1 MSERYEQLLAF
12 LGSQLPAPVHQ
23 HAEDDGDVRFVGG
36 DPAEVVVV
44 VTESSVVV
52 SEFAGV
58 WQTPFRFAEK
68 PKPIGLLKW
77 RRIPESALWTALS
90 ALIKG
95 ARDARLSRFQAC
107 RYCDRNTAPEYLND
121 AGVCQSCAAEH
132 SGAIH

>member
-1 MSERYEQLLAF
+1 MRASMSERYEQLLAF
-12 LGSQLPAPVHQ
+12 LGSQLPVPVHQ

-44 VTESSVVV
+44 LTESSVVV

-95 ARDARLSRFQAC
+95 AREARLSRFQVC
-107 RYCDRNTAPEYLND
+107 RYCDRNTAREYLND
-121 AGVCQSCAAEH
+121 AG
-132 SGAIH
+132 